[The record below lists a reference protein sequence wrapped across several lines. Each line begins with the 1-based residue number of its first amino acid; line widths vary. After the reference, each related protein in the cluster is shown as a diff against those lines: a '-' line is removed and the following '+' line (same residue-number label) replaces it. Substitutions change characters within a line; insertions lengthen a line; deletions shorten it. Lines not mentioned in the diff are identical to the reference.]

1 MPEVGF
7 DRTPVR
13 KELSTVEGGYV
24 ELRRLPYD
32 EILKRREMATR
43 LSMEGGSSSGN
54 RRTRQ
59 DREEANR
66 IAIELAQVAT
76 REYEFKNCIVD
87 HNLTVDGNTVDF
99 SKPALAFKMVHP
111 KVMQEIEL
119 LLAELNEETDEDELR
134 DFMNAAKHSSLT
146 EQSLP
151 ETSTET
157 S

>member
-13 KELSTVEGGYV
+13 KDLNTVEGGYV

-32 EILKRREMATR
+32 EILKRRELATR
-43 LSMEGGSSSGN
+43 MSMEGGSGN
-54 RRTRQ
+54 RGRTRQ
-59 DREEANR
+59 EREQDQR

-87 HNLTVDGNTVDF
+87 HNLTVNGQSVDF
-99 SKPALAFKMVHP
+99 SQPQLAFKHVHP
-111 KVMQEIEL
+111 KVLQEIEL

-134 DFMNAAKHSSLT
+134 DFMNAAKHSSS
-146 EQSLP
+146 E
-151 ETSTET
+151 ETTLRAATTET

>member
-13 KELSTVEGGYV
+13 KELATVEGGYV

-43 LSMEGGSSSGN
+43 LSMEQTSGG
-54 RRTRQ
+54 RRARL
-59 DREEANR
+59 DREDASK
-66 IAIELAQVAT
+66 IGIELAQVAT

-87 HNLTVDGNTVDF
+87 HNLTVDGAQVDF
-99 SKPALAFKMVHP
+99 SKPQLAFKMVHP
-111 KVMQEIEL
+111 KVLQEIEL

-134 DFMNAAKHSSLT
+134 DFMNVAKHSSSDGSTLQKTST
-146 EQSLP
+146 EQS
-151 ETSTET
+151 S
-157 S
+157 

>member
-13 KELSTVEGGYV
+13 KDLNTVEGGYV

-43 LSMEGGSSSGN
+43 LSMEGGGDSRS

-59 DREEANR
+59 EREEANK
-66 IAIELAQVAT
+66 IDIELAQVAT

-87 HNLTVDGNTVDF
+87 HNLTVDGNAVDF
-99 SKPALAFKMVHP
+99 SQPKLAFKQVHP
-111 KVMQEIEL
+111 KVLQEIEL

-134 DFMNAAKHSSLT
+134 DFTNAAKHSS
-146 EQSLP
+146 
-151 ETSTET
+151 STEPSLREAT
-157 S
+157 TEAS